1 MLFRSLA
8 AVQCVSARLQY
19 FGFHSAFVES
29 HSTCKQ
35 PVAGL
40 PLFTK
45 LPRRLAALDV
55 DDAEHLERAFS
66 RSFARSYEAYE
77 V

>member
-1 MLFRSLA
+1 
-8 AVQCVSARLQY
+8 
-19 FGFHSAFVES
+19 
-29 HSTCKQ
+29 
-35 PVAGL
+35 VAGL

-66 RSFARSYEAYE
+66 RSSARSYEAYE